1 MRIVDAHVHVWD
13 ADAVAIPW
21 FRDDLGLPRHAAAA
35 HLAQELADAGVSS
48 AIAVQAADS
57 VAEAEWLTTTAARDP
72 YLRRVVLQYTPAPR
86 RAAGAT
92 AVAFSPAVVGVRAAV
107 PQFAADLSDVDGL
120 DALADHLGAT
130 ARTLELLIRPDQLP
144 AAAALSRRH
153 PDTAIVVCHLGL
165 GARTADAVWL
175 SALAEAAS
183 APGVSAKVSGLDLVA
198 RGADE
203 SRELLR
209 SAFALFGAERLM
221 YGSDWPMSTRTTTY
235 AEVLAATRRALP
247 PLSPAEARAFWSGT
261 ADRLSPFTA

>member
-1 MRIVDAHVHVWD
+1 MRLVDAHGHVWD
-13 ADAVAIPW
+13 ADAVPIPW

-35 HLAQELADAGVSS
+35 RLGRALTDAGVSS

-57 VAEAEWLTTTAARDP
+57 VAEAEWLTATAARDP
-72 YLRRVVLQYTPAPR
+72 LVRRVVLQYTPAPG

-92 AVAFSPAVVGVRAAV
+92 AVAFTPAVVGVRAAV
-107 PQFAADLSDVDGL
+107 PQFAADFSDVPGL
-120 DALADHLGAT
+120 GALADHLGAT
-130 ARTLELLIRPDQLP
+130 ARTLELLIRPEQLP

-153 PDTAIVVCHLGL
+153 PGTAIVVCHLGL

-183 APGVSAKVSGLDLVA
+183 APGVFAKVSGLDLPA

-203 SRELLR
+203 SREVLR

-221 YGSDWPMSTRTTTY
+221 FGSDWPMSTRTATY
-235 AEVLAATRRALP
+235 TEVLAATRAALP
-247 PLSPAEARAFWSGT
+247 RLSPAETRAFWSGT

>member
-1 MRIVDAHVHVWD
+1 MRIVDAHVHLWD
-13 ADAVAIPW
+13 VDAVPIPW

-35 HLAQELADAGVSS
+35 DLGRELTDAGVSS
-48 AIAVQAADS
+48 AIAVQAADT
-57 VAEAEWLTTTAARDP
+57 VAEAEWLTATAARDP
-72 YLRRVVLQYTPAPR
+72 YLRRVVLQYTPAPG

-107 PQFAADLSDVDGL
+107 PQYAADLSDVDGL
-120 DALADHLGAT
+120 DALAEHLGAT
-130 ARTLELLIRPDQLP
+130 ARTLELLIRPEQLP

-153 PDTAIVVCHLGL
+153 PGTAIVLCHLGL
-165 GARTADAVWL
+165 GARTADAAWL

-183 APGVSAKVSGLDLVA
+183 APGVSAKVSGLDLAA

-203 SRELLR
+203 SQELLR
-209 SAFALFGAERLM
+209 SAFTLFGPDRLM
-221 YGSDWPMSTRTTTY
+221 FGSDWPMSTRTTTY

-247 PLSPAEARAFWSGT
+247 PLSPSEARAFWSGT

>member
-13 ADAVAIPW
+13 ADAVPIPW

-35 HLAQELADAGVSS
+35 RLGRALTDAGVSS

-57 VAEAEWLTTTAARDP
+57 VAEAEWLTATAARDP
-72 YLRRVVLQYTPAPR
+72 LVRRVVLQYTPAAG

-92 AVAFSPAVVGVRAAV
+92 AVAFTPAVVGVRAAV
-107 PQFAADLSDVDGL
+107 PQFAADFSDVPGL

-130 ARTLELLIRPDQLP
+130 ARTLELLIRPEQLP

-153 PDTAIVVCHLGL
+153 SGTAIVVCHLGL
-165 GARTADAVWL
+165 GARTADAAWL

-183 APGVSAKVSGLDLVA
+183 APGVFAKVSGLDLPA
-198 RGADE
+198 RCADE
-203 SRELLR
+203 SREVLR
-209 SAFALFGAERLM
+209 SAFAIFGAERLM
-221 YGSDWPMSTRTTTY
+221 FGSDWPMSTRTATY
-235 AEVLAATRRALP
+235 TEVLAATRAALP
-247 PLSPAEARAFWSGT
+247 PLSPSETRAFWSGT

>member
-13 ADAVAIPW
+13 ADAVPIPW

-35 HLAQELADAGVSS
+35 DLGRELGQAGVSS

-57 VAEAEWLTTTAARDP
+57 VAEAEWLTATAARDP
-72 YLRRVVLQYTPAPR
+72 YLRRVVLQYSPEPG

-120 DALADHLGAT
+120 DALAEYLGAT
-130 ARTLELLIRPDQLP
+130 ARTLELLIRAEQLP
-144 AAAALSRRH
+144 AAATLSRRH
-153 PDTAIVVCHLGL
+153 PDTAIVLCHLGL
-165 GARTADAVWL
+165 GARTADAAWL

-183 APGVSAKVSGLDLVA
+183 ALGVSAKVSGLDLAA
-198 RGADE
+198 RGAEE

-209 SAFALFGAERLM
+209 SAFTLFGADRLLF
-221 YGSDWPMSTRTTTY
+221 GSDWPMSIRTTTY

-247 PLSPAEARAFWSGT
+247 ALSPAEARAFWSGT
-261 ADRLSPFTA
+261 ADRLYPFTA